1 MEQKAAFLRRE
12 AVLGAGPVM
21 VLQEGPF
28 ARIPSQW
35 AAARAGDRGGGGHNP
50 RMARLPD
57 FVTFASSALG
67 QYKTEGSHAPS
78 GSL

>member
-1 MEQKAAFLRRE
+1 
-12 AVLGAGPVM
+12 M
-21 VLQEGPF
+21 V
-28 ARIPSQW
+28 
-35 AAARAGDRGGGGHNP
+35 
-50 RMARLPD
+50 RLPD